1 MKTQSAAV
9 YTYERIIA
17 SLEAYRLFNPMTHAN
32 LQINRGIV
40 DGEFSTAAIKDSDI
54 VVFQREFPSNLSSY
68 LAVTAQAANLGKPV
82 VMDMDDDLLAL
93 PIHHPDR
100 VKLNYAKA
108 QIPILLGM
116 VQAKALTVTTP
127 YLADRLR
134 KYNTNIFVLPNFL
147 DDTLWQFN
155 APQVEPVSD
164 KIRIFYMGTVTHVPD
179 LEMLKPAFRGL
190 AMKYPGQ
197 LEFVFYGANLEFEE
211 DIPAIVTNCQSE
223 TFVYADYVK
232 VALSQK
238 ANIAIAPVEDI
249 PYNHCKS
256 SIKFFEYSAM
266 GLPGVYSRVTPYSLV
281 VEEGINGFTAST
293 IDEWIDALS
302 RLIEN
307 SQLREKVTLAA
318 QETVRRDWLLSDHA
332 HLWPETY
339 AEIVELKTV
348 NQAPLAAYL
357 PVLKDIN
364 LHLDTFFKKQEQKN
378 SELSWYL
385 SEKAQALT
393 MKSEENAELNLLLQ
407 QANQALTAKSEENA
421 EMVLHLEQANQAL
434 TAKSEENA
442 EMVLHLEQ
450 ANQALTAKS
459 LGESELKQKLKQAD
473 EALAAKAEENVEL
486 KAQVDNLSVQ
496 WLDHTKLIQ
505 NLESENRVIRDGWD
519 ATKLETVHYA
529 LSRSWRLTRPMRKF
543 IKFFKGK

>member
-1 MKTQSAAV
+1 MKIQSAAV
-9 YTYERIIA
+9 YTYERIVA
-17 SLEAYRLFNPMTHAN
+17 SLEAYRLFNLMTRAN
-32 LQINRGIV
+32 LQINKGVV
-40 DGEFSTAAIKDSDI
+40 DGEFSTSAIKDSNL
-54 VVFQREFPSNLSSY
+54 VVFQREFPANLANY
-68 LAVTAQAANLGKPV
+68 LAVMSRADNLGKPV

-434 TAKSEENA
+434 TAKS
-442 EMVLHLEQ
+442 
-450 ANQALTAKS
+450 

-505 NLESENRVIRDGWD
+505 NLESENRYIKEGWD
-519 ATKLETVHYA
+519 ATKIEVVNYS

-543 IKFFKGK
+543 NKIFKGK